1 MIELER
7 QATYERLKELPEEV
21 ILAVQDSTTFNLTG
35 RDIEGLGVLED
46 NKTQGFFAHTT
57 LAVSTQG
64 VPIGLLDQ
72 HVWSRP
78 QNLSRQAEAHK
89 KVPIEE
95 KESYKWL
102 KSLQESLKTESKR
115 QLITICDREGDIFE
129 LFQFAQE
136 EQVGFIVRGGR
147 NRRIEDGGTLY
158 KVLQETA
165 VAQTF
170 NLQIGRRASELPREV
185 ILSLR
190 WATVTVRP
198 PKNRPKGADFMP
210 LTPQTLQV
218 VETLEV
224 NPPAGKPPIRWVLF
238 TNLPVETPEQA
249 LQILQYYRFR
259 WLIER
264 FHFVLKS
271 GLGME
276 STQLTRLNSVHN
288 WLAVCSSVAW
298 RLLEITYHTR
308 IQPDRSAEDFFVT
321 EEWQALTVFITKNP
335 KIPDKPPSLAQM
347 VRWIGELGG
356 FLGRKSDGEPGVKVL
371 WRGFIRLQDIVDTWR
386 IFNP

>member
-1 MIELER
+1 
-7 QATYERLKELPEEV
+7 
-21 ILAVQDSTTFNLTG
+21 
-35 RDIEGLGVLED
+35 
-46 NKTQGFFAHTT
+46 
-57 LAVSTQG
+57 
-64 VPIGLLDQ
+64 LLDQ
-72 HVWSRP
+72 HVWTRP

-102 KSLQESLKTESKR
+102 KSLQESLKTESKQ

-136 EQVGFIVRGGR
+136 EQVGFIVRGVR

-170 NLQIGRRASELPREV
+170 KMQIARRTPEPPREV
-185 ILSLR
+185 TLSLR
-190 WATVTVRP
+190 WATVTFLP
-198 PKNRPKGADFMP
+198 PKRLKEAQSIP

-238 TNLPVETPEQA
+238 TNLPVEMPEQA
-249 LQILQYYRFR
+249 FQILQYYRFR

-271 GLGME
+271 GLGIE
-276 STQLTRLNSVHN
+276 STQLTRLNSIYN

-308 IQPDRSAEDFFVT
+308 IQPERSAENFFVA

-386 IFNP
+386 IFNPPHTYG